1 MTKTTDRR
9 YQIQRH
15 NDAYYGSGLSPAEWR
30 AAGFRRWEHVAMF
43 VSRVAAEARLQR
55 LREVSRMT
63 EGPDYRLIDRCR

>member
-1 MTKTTDRR
+1 MTRTTDRR

-30 AAGFRRWEHVAMF
+30 AAGFRRWEHVASF
-43 VSRVAAEARLQR
+43 VLRASAEARLKH

-63 EGPDYRLIDRCR
+63 EGPDYRLIDLYR